1 MVTNNANSD
10 LTAKKQK
17 EKKVIPMMM
26 VIVIIVGFFIGV
38 ASFCMAYTY
47 MMSDE
52 TSEPTEERFSA
63 NGVLKQAQANL
74 IGSDIDAVVKAI
86 DKEASTISF
95 YNLKNDTNSTVNVTD
110 KTIFPKDVTMDTV
123 AVGDIYTYKFDKDE
137 NITEIKNCQKAW
149 TVEDIGVS
157 INTSAKLVKFS
168 DTSSKDNA
176 EKSYK
181 YVEGLTSV
189 SYKNQP
195 KTLENISPLD
205 YVKIKGYDNGK
216 INRAYSIEILKSH
229 GEIQFQNMDSISNAK
244 VYINDKQYS
253 MKSDSRVLLTE
264 GTYNVKVTGSN
275 TMDITKQVNVVPD
288 NPTVIDL
295 SKIQVKTGVLN
306 ITSNVDGY
314 KLYLNDKEQNAG
326 ESPLLEYGTYTVK
339 ATKDGYK
346 DFTSSVTIDSDTNTL
361 NIKMK
366 KSETGGT
373 LNLNSVPSSAEI
385 YIDGSY
391 AGTGSVSRSVAL
403 GSYVVECKA
412 DGYNSDKKQINVS
425 ADGQVINLTSSLH
438 LLNKNNNDKYYTC
451 SLRTGII
458 YFYKKNTYW

>member
-26 VIVIIVGFFIGV
+26 VIVVIVGFFIGV

-74 IGSDIDAVVKAI
+74 IGSDIDAVVKSI
-86 DKEASTISF
+86 DKEANTIAF
-95 YNLKNDTNSTVNVTD
+95 YNLKNDTSSTVNVTD
-110 KTIFPKDVTMDTV
+110 TTIFPKNVTMDTI
-123 AVGDIYTYKFDKDE
+123 AVGDIYTYKFDKGE
-137 NITEIKNCQKAW
+137 NITEIKTCQKSW

-157 INTSAKLVKFS
+157 INTSAKLIKFS

-244 VYINDKQYS
+244 IYINDKQYS

-288 NPTVIDL
+288 NPTVVDL

-306 ITSNVDGY
+306 ISSNVDGY
-314 KLYLNDKEQNAG
+314 KLYLNDKEQNTG

-361 NIKMK
+361 DIKMK

-425 ADGQVINLTSSLH
+425 ADGQVINLTFQL
-438 LLNKNNNDKYYTC
+438 TPAE
-451 SLRTGII
+451 
-458 YFYKKNTYW
+458 

>member
-1 MVTNNANSD
+1 
-10 LTAKKQK
+10 
-17 EKKVIPMMM
+17 MMM
-26 VIVIIVGFFIGV
+26 VIVVIVGFFIGV

-74 IGSDIDAVVKAI
+74 IGSDIDAVVKSI
-86 DKEASTISF
+86 DKEANTIVF
-95 YNLKNDTNSTVNVTD
+95 YNLKNDTSSTVNVTD
-110 KTIFPKDVTMDTV
+110 TTIFPKNVTMDTI

-137 NITEIKNCQKAW
+137 NITEIKTCQKSW

-157 INTSAKLVKFS
+157 INTSAKLIKFS

-244 VYINDKQYS
+244 IYINDKQYS

-288 NPTVIDL
+288 NPTVVDL

-306 ITSNVDGY
+306 ISSNVDGY
-314 KLYLNDKEQNAG
+314 KLYLNDKEQNTG

-425 ADGQVINLTSSLH
+425 ADGQVINLTFQL
-438 LLNKNNNDKYYTC
+438 TPAE
-451 SLRTGII
+451 
-458 YFYKKNTYW
+458 

>member
-26 VIVIIVGFFIGV
+26 VIVVIVGFFIGV

-74 IGSDIDAVVKAI
+74 IGSDIDAVVKSI
-86 DKEASTISF
+86 DKEANTIVF
-95 YNLKNDTNSTVNVTD
+95 YNLKNDTSSTVNVTD
-110 KTIFPKDVTMDTV
+110 TTIFPKNVTMDTI

-137 NITEIKNCQKAW
+137 NITEIKTCQKSW

-157 INTSAKLVKFS
+157 INTSAKLIKFS

-216 INRAYSIEILKSH
+216 INRAYSIKILKSH

-244 VYINDKQYS
+244 IYINDKQYS

-288 NPTVIDL
+288 NPTVVDL

-306 ITSNVDGY
+306 ISSNVDGY
-314 KLYLNDKEQNAG
+314 KLYLNDKEQNTG

-361 NIKMK
+361 DIKMK

-425 ADGQVINLTSSLH
+425 ADGQVINLTFQL
-438 LLNKNNNDKYYTC
+438 TPAE
-451 SLRTGII
+451 
-458 YFYKKNTYW
+458 

>member
-391 AGTGSVSRSVAL
+391 AGSGSVSRSVAL

-425 ADGQVINLTSSLH
+425 ADGQVINLTFQL
-438 LLNKNNNDKYYTC
+438 TPAE
-451 SLRTGII
+451 
-458 YFYKKNTYW
+458 

>member
-26 VIVIIVGFFIGV
+26 VIVVIVGFFIGV

-74 IGSDIDAVVKAI
+74 IGSDIDAVVKSI
-86 DKEASTISF
+86 DKEANTIVF
-95 YNLKNDTNSTVNVTD
+95 YNLKNDTSSTVNVTD
-110 KTIFPKDVTMDTV
+110 TTIFPKNVTMDTI

-137 NITEIKNCQKAW
+137 NITEIKTCQKSW

-157 INTSAKLVKFS
+157 INTSAKLIKFS

-244 VYINDKQYS
+244 IYINDKQYS

-288 NPTVIDL
+288 NPTVVDL

-306 ITSNVDGY
+306 ISSNVDGY
-314 KLYLNDKEQNAG
+314 KLYLNDKEQNTG

-346 DFTSSVTIDSDTNTL
+346 HFTSSVTIDSDTNTL
-361 NIKMK
+361 DIKMK

-425 ADGQVINLTSSLH
+425 ADGQVINLTFQL
-438 LLNKNNNDKYYTC
+438 TPAE
-451 SLRTGII
+451 
-458 YFYKKNTYW
+458 

>member
-26 VIVIIVGFFIGV
+26 VIVVIVGFFIGV

-74 IGSDIDAVVKAI
+74 IGSDIDAVVKSI
-86 DKEASTISF
+86 DKEANTIVF
-95 YNLKNDTNSTVNVTD
+95 YNLKNDTSSTVNVTD
-110 KTIFPKDVTMDTV
+110 TTIFPKNVTMDTI

-137 NITEIKNCQKAW
+137 NITEIKTCQKSW

-157 INTSAKLVKFS
+157 INTSAKLIKFS

-244 VYINDKQYS
+244 IYINDKQYS

-288 NPTVIDL
+288 NPTVVDL

-306 ITSNVDGY
+306 ISSNVDGY
-314 KLYLNDKEQNAG
+314 KLYLNDKEQNTG

-361 NIKMK
+361 DIKMK
-366 KSETGGT
+366 KSETSGT

-403 GSYVVECKA
+403 GSYVV
-412 DGYNSDKKQINVS
+412 DVS
-425 ADGQVINLTSSLH
+425 ADGQVINLTFQL
-438 LLNKNNNDKYYTC
+438 TPAE
-451 SLRTGII
+451 
-458 YFYKKNTYW
+458 

>member
-26 VIVIIVGFFIGV
+26 VIVVIVGFFIGV

-74 IGSDIDAVVKAI
+74 IGSDIDAVVKSI
-86 DKEASTISF
+86 DKEANTIVF
-95 YNLKNDTNSTVNVTD
+95 YNLKNDTSSTVNVTD
-110 KTIFPKDVTMDTV
+110 TTIFPKNVTMDTI

-137 NITEIKNCQKAW
+137 NITEIKTCQKSW

-157 INTSAKLVKFS
+157 INTSAKLIKFS

-244 VYINDKQYS
+244 IYINDKQYS

-288 NPTVIDL
+288 NPTVVDL

-306 ITSNVDGY
+306 ISSNVDGY
-314 KLYLNDKEQNAG
+314 RLYLNDKEQNTG

-425 ADGQVINLTSSLH
+425 ADGQVINLTFQL
-438 LLNKNNNDKYYTC
+438 TPAE
-451 SLRTGII
+451 
-458 YFYKKNTYW
+458 

>member
-26 VIVIIVGFFIGV
+26 VIVVIVGFFIGV

-74 IGSDIDAVVKAI
+74 IGSDIDAVVKSI
-86 DKEASTISF
+86 DKEANTIVF
-95 YNLKNDTNSTVNVTD
+95 YNLKNDTSSTVNVTD
-110 KTIFPKDVTMDTV
+110 TTIFPKNVTMDTI

-137 NITEIKNCQKAW
+137 NITEIKTCQKSW

-157 INTSAKLVKFS
+157 INTSAKLIKFS

-244 VYINDKQYS
+244 IYINDKQYS

-288 NPTVIDL
+288 NPTVVDL

-306 ITSNVDGY
+306 ISSNVDGY
-314 KLYLNDKEQNAG
+314 KLYLNDKEQNTG

-391 AGTGSVSRSVAL
+391 AGTGRVTRSVA
-403 GSYVVECKA
+403 
-412 DGYNSDKKQINVS
+412 
-425 ADGQVINLTSSLH
+425 
-438 LLNKNNNDKYYTC
+438 
-451 SLRTGII
+451 
-458 YFYKKNTYW
+458 

>member
-26 VIVIIVGFFIGV
+26 VIVVIVGFFIGV

-74 IGSDIDAVVKAI
+74 IGSDIDAVVKSI
-86 DKEASTISF
+86 DKEANTIVF
-95 YNLKNDTNSTVNVTD
+95 YNLKNDTSSTVNVTD
-110 KTIFPKDVTMDTV
+110 TTIFPKNVTMDTI

-137 NITEIKNCQKAW
+137 NITEIKTCQKSW

-157 INTSAKLVKFS
+157 INTSAKLIKFS

-244 VYINDKQYS
+244 IYINDKQYS

-275 TMDITKQVNVVPD
+275 TMDITKQINVVPD
-288 NPTVIDL
+288 NPTVVDL

-306 ITSNVDGY
+306 ISSNVDGY
-314 KLYLNDKEQNAG
+314 KLYLNDKEQNTG

-425 ADGQVINLTSSLH
+425 ADGQVINLTFQL
-438 LLNKNNNDKYYTC
+438 TPAE
-451 SLRTGII
+451 
-458 YFYKKNTYW
+458 

>member
-275 TMDITKQVNVVPD
+275 TMDITKQVNVAPD

-425 ADGQVINLTSSLH
+425 ADGQVINLTFQL
-438 LLNKNNNDKYYTC
+438 TPAE
-451 SLRTGII
+451 
-458 YFYKKNTYW
+458 

>member
-17 EKKVIPMMM
+17 EKKLIPMMM
-26 VIVIIVGFFIGV
+26 VIVVIVGFFIGV

-74 IGSDIDAVVKAI
+74 IGSDIDAVVKSI
-86 DKEASTISF
+86 DKEANTIVF
-95 YNLKNDTNSTVNVTD
+95 YNLKNDTSSTVNVTD
-110 KTIFPKDVTMDTV
+110 TTIFPKNVTMDTI

-137 NITEIKNCQKAW
+137 NITEIKTCQKSW

-157 INTSAKLVKFS
+157 INTSAKLIKFS

-244 VYINDKQYS
+244 IYINDKQYS

-288 NPTVIDL
+288 NPTVVDL

-306 ITSNVDGY
+306 ISSNVDGY
-314 KLYLNDKEQNAG
+314 KLYLNDKEQNTG

-425 ADGQVINLTSSLH
+425 ADGQVINLTFQL
-438 LLNKNNNDKYYTC
+438 TPAE
-451 SLRTGII
+451 
-458 YFYKKNTYW
+458 

>member
-26 VIVIIVGFFIGV
+26 VIVVIVGFFIGV

-74 IGSDIDAVVKAI
+74 IGSDIDAVVKSI
-86 DKEASTISF
+86 DKEANTIVF
-95 YNLKNDTNSTVNVTD
+95 YNLKNDTSSTVNVTD
-110 KTIFPKDVTMDTV
+110 TTIFPKNVTMDTI

-137 NITEIKNCQKAW
+137 NITEIKTCQKSW
-149 TVEDIGVS
+149 TAEDIGVS
-157 INTSAKLVKFS
+157 INTSAKLIKFS

-244 VYINDKQYS
+244 IYINDKQYS

-288 NPTVIDL
+288 NPTVVDL

-306 ITSNVDGY
+306 ISSNVDGY
-314 KLYLNDKEQNAG
+314 KLYLNDKEQNTG

-361 NIKMK
+361 DIKMK

-425 ADGQVINLTSSLH
+425 ADGQVINLTFQL
-438 LLNKNNNDKYYTC
+438 TPAE
-451 SLRTGII
+451 
-458 YFYKKNTYW
+458 

>member
-1 MVTNNANSD
+1 MVRNNANSD

-26 VIVIIVGFFIGV
+26 VIVVIVGFFIGV

-74 IGSDIDAVVKAI
+74 IGSDIDAVVKSI
-86 DKEASTISF
+86 DKEANTIAF
-95 YNLKNDTNSTVNVTD
+95 YNLKNDTSSTVNVTD
-110 KTIFPKDVTMDTV
+110 TTIFPKNVTMDTI

-137 NITEIKNCQKAW
+137 NITEIKTCQKAW

-157 INTSAKLVKFS
+157 INTSAKLIKFS

-244 VYINDKQYS
+244 IYINDKQYS

-288 NPTVIDL
+288 NPTVVDL

-306 ITSNVDGY
+306 ISSNVDGY
-314 KLYLNDKEQNAG
+314 KLYLNDKEQNTG

-361 NIKMK
+361 DIKMK

-425 ADGQVINLTSSLH
+425 ADGQVINLTFQL
-438 LLNKNNNDKYYTC
+438 TPAE
-451 SLRTGII
+451 
-458 YFYKKNTYW
+458 

>member
-26 VIVIIVGFFIGV
+26 VIVVIVGFFIGV

-74 IGSDIDAVVKAI
+74 IGSDIDAVVKSI
-86 DKEASTISF
+86 DKEANTIAF
-95 YNLKNDTNSTVNVTD
+95 YNLKNDTSSTVNVTD
-110 KTIFPKDVTMDTV
+110 TTIFPKNVTMDTI

-137 NITEIKNCQKAW
+137 NITEIKTCQKAW

-157 INTSAKLVKFS
+157 INTSAKLIKFS

-244 VYINDKQYS
+244 IYINDKQYS

-288 NPTVIDL
+288 NPTVVDL

-306 ITSNVDGY
+306 ISSNVDGY
-314 KLYLNDKEQNAG
+314 KLYLNDKEQNTG

-361 NIKMK
+361 DIKMK

-425 ADGQVINLTSSLH
+425 ADGEVINLTFQL
-438 LLNKNNNDKYYTC
+438 TPAE
-451 SLRTGII
+451 
-458 YFYKKNTYW
+458 

>member
-314 KLYLNDKEQNAG
+314 KLYLTDKEQNAG

-425 ADGQVINLTSSLH
+425 ADGQVINLTFQL
-438 LLNKNNNDKYYTC
+438 TPAE
-451 SLRTGII
+451 
-458 YFYKKNTYW
+458 

>member
-26 VIVIIVGFFIGV
+26 VIVVIVGFFIGV

-74 IGSDIDAVVKAI
+74 IGSDIDAVVKSI
-86 DKEASTISF
+86 DKESNTIVF
-95 YNLKNDTNSTVNVTD
+95 YNLKNDTSSTVNVTD
-110 KTIFPKDVTMDTV
+110 TTIFPKNVTMDTI

-137 NITEIKNCQKAW
+137 NITEIKTCQKSW

-157 INTSAKLVKFS
+157 INTSAKLIKFS

-244 VYINDKQYS
+244 IYINDKQYS

-288 NPTVIDL
+288 NPTVVDL

-306 ITSNVDGY
+306 ISSNVDGY
-314 KLYLNDKEQNAG
+314 KLYLNDKEQNTG

-425 ADGQVINLTSSLH
+425 ADGQVINLTFQL
-438 LLNKNNNDKYYTC
+438 TPAE
-451 SLRTGII
+451 
-458 YFYKKNTYW
+458 

>member
-1 MVTNNANSD
+1 MRIFST
-10 LTAKKQK
+10 K
-17 EKKVIPMMM
+17 
-26 VIVIIVGFFIGV
+26 G
-38 ASFCMAYTY
+38 
-47 MMSDE
+47 
-52 TSEPTEERFSA
+52 EERFSA

-86 DKEASTISF
+86 DKAANTIAF
-95 YNLKNDTNSTVNVTD
+95 YNLKNDTSSTVNVTD
-110 KTIFPKDVTMDTV
+110 TTIFPKNVTMDTI

-137 NITEIKNCQKAW
+137 NITEIKTCQKSW

-157 INTSAKLVKFS
+157 INTSAKLIKFS

-189 SYKNQP
+189 SFKMQP

-244 VYINDKQYS
+244 IYINDKQYS

-288 NPTVIDL
+288 NPTVVDL

-306 ITSNVDGY
+306 ISSNVDGY
-314 KLYLNDKEQNAG
+314 KLYLNDKEQNTG

-361 NIKMK
+361 DIKMK

-425 ADGQVINLTSSLH
+425 ADGQVINLTFQL
-438 LLNKNNNDKYYTC
+438 TPAE
-451 SLRTGII
+451 
-458 YFYKKNTYW
+458 

>member
-168 DTSSKDNA
+168 DTSSKYNA

-425 ADGQVINLTSSLH
+425 ADGQVINLTFQL
-438 LLNKNNNDKYYTC
+438 TPAE
-451 SLRTGII
+451 
-458 YFYKKNTYW
+458 

>member
-26 VIVIIVGFFIGV
+26 VIVVIVGFFIGV

-74 IGSDIDAVVKAI
+74 IGSDIDAVVKSI
-86 DKEASTISF
+86 DKEANTIAF
-95 YNLKNDTNSTVNVTD
+95 YNLKNDTSSTVNVTD
-110 KTIFPKDVTMDTV
+110 TTIFPKNVTMDTI

-137 NITEIKNCQKAW
+137 NITEIKTCQKAW

-157 INTSAKLVKFS
+157 INTSAKLIKFS

-244 VYINDKQYS
+244 IYINDKQYS

-264 GTYNVKVTGSN
+264 GTYNIKVTGSN

-288 NPTVIDL
+288 NPTVVDL

-306 ITSNVDGY
+306 ISSNVDGY
-314 KLYLNDKEQNAG
+314 KLYLNDKEQNTG

-361 NIKMK
+361 DIKMK

-425 ADGQVINLTSSLH
+425 ADGQVINLTFQL
-438 LLNKNNNDKYYTC
+438 TPAE
-451 SLRTGII
+451 
-458 YFYKKNTYW
+458 

>member
-1 MVTNNANSD
+1 MVKNNANSD

-425 ADGQVINLTSSLH
+425 ADGQVINLTFQL
-438 LLNKNNNDKYYTC
+438 TPAE
-451 SLRTGII
+451 
-458 YFYKKNTYW
+458 

>member
-26 VIVIIVGFFIGV
+26 VIVVIVGFFIGV

-74 IGSDIDAVVKAI
+74 IGSDIDAVVKSI
-86 DKEASTISF
+86 DKEANTIVF
-95 YNLKNDTNSTVNVTD
+95 YNLKNDTSSTVNVTD
-110 KTIFPKDVTMDTV
+110 TTIFPKNVTMDTI

-137 NITEIKNCQKAW
+137 NITEIKTCQKSW

-157 INTSAKLVKFS
+157 INTSAKLIKFS

-244 VYINDKQYS
+244 IYINDKQYS

-288 NPTVIDL
+288 NPTVVDL

-306 ITSNVDGY
+306 ISSNVDGY
-314 KLYLNDKEQNAG
+314 KLYLNDKEQNTG
-326 ESPLLEYGTYTVK
+326 ESPLLEYGTYTEK

-425 ADGQVINLTSSLH
+425 ADGQVINLTFQL
-438 LLNKNNNDKYYTC
+438 TPAE
-451 SLRTGII
+451 
-458 YFYKKNTYW
+458 

>member
-26 VIVIIVGFFIGV
+26 VIVIIVGFFISV

-425 ADGQVINLTSSLH
+425 ADGQVINLTFQL
-438 LLNKNNNDKYYTC
+438 TPAE
-451 SLRTGII
+451 
-458 YFYKKNTYW
+458 

>member
-26 VIVIIVGFFIGV
+26 VIVVIVGFFIGV

-74 IGSDIDAVVKAI
+74 IGSDIDAVVKSI
-86 DKEASTISF
+86 DKEANTIVF
-95 YNLKNDTNSTVNVTD
+95 YNLKNDTSSTVNVTD
-110 KTIFPKDVTMDTV
+110 TTIFPKNVTMDTI

-137 NITEIKNCQKAW
+137 NITEIKTCQKSW

-157 INTSAKLVKFS
+157 INTSAKLIKFS

-244 VYINDKQYS
+244 IYINDKQYS

-288 NPTVIDL
+288 NPTVVDL

-306 ITSNVDGY
+306 ISSNVDGY
-314 KLYLNDKEQNAG
+314 KLYLNDKEQNTG

-361 NIKMK
+361 DIKMK
-366 KSETGGT
+366 KSEIGGT

-425 ADGQVINLTSSLH
+425 ADGQVINLTFQL
-438 LLNKNNNDKYYTC
+438 TPAE
-451 SLRTGII
+451 
-458 YFYKKNTYW
+458 

>member
-1 MVTNNANSD
+1 MKHLNLQKNVFL
-10 LTAKKQK
+10 LT
-17 EKKVIPMMM
+17 V
-26 VIVIIVGFFIGV
+26 F
-38 ASFCMAYTY
+38 
-47 MMSDE
+47 
-52 TSEPTEERFSA
+52 
-63 NGVLKQAQANL
+63 KQAQANL

-425 ADGQVINLTSSLH
+425 ADGQVINLTFQL
-438 LLNKNNNDKYYTC
+438 TPAE
-451 SLRTGII
+451 
-458 YFYKKNTYW
+458 

>member
-1 MVTNNANSD
+1 MVTNNTNSD

-425 ADGQVINLTSSLH
+425 ADGQVINLTFQL
-438 LLNKNNNDKYYTC
+438 TPAE
-451 SLRTGII
+451 
-458 YFYKKNTYW
+458 

>member
-264 GTYNVKVTGSN
+264 GTYNVMVTGSN
-275 TMDITKQVNVVPD
+275 TMDITKQVNVIPD

-425 ADGQVINLTSSLH
+425 ADGQVINLTFQL
-438 LLNKNNNDKYYTC
+438 TPAE
-451 SLRTGII
+451 
-458 YFYKKNTYW
+458 

>member
-17 EKKVIPMMM
+17 EKKVIPMM

-425 ADGQVINLTSSLH
+425 ADGQVINLTFQL
-438 LLNKNNNDKYYTC
+438 TPAE
-451 SLRTGII
+451 
-458 YFYKKNTYW
+458 

>member
-425 ADGQVINLTSSLH
+425 ADGQVFNLTFQL
-438 LLNKNNNDKYYTC
+438 TPAE
-451 SLRTGII
+451 
-458 YFYKKNTYW
+458 

>member
-26 VIVIIVGFFIGV
+26 VIVVIVGFFIGV

-74 IGSDIDAVVKAI
+74 IGSDIDAVVKSI
-86 DKEASTISF
+86 DKEANTIAF
-95 YNLKNDTNSTVNVTD
+95 YNLKNDTSSTVNVTD
-110 KTIFPKDVTMDTV
+110 TTIFPKNVTMDTI

-137 NITEIKNCQKAW
+137 NITEIKTCQKAW
-149 TVEDIGVS
+149 TVEDIGIS
-157 INTSAKLVKFS
+157 INTSAKLIKFS

-244 VYINDKQYS
+244 IYINDKQYS

-288 NPTVIDL
+288 NPTVVDL

-306 ITSNVDGY
+306 ISSNVDGY
-314 KLYLNDKEQNAG
+314 KLYLNDKEQNTG

-425 ADGQVINLTSSLH
+425 ADGQVINLTFQL
-438 LLNKNNNDKYYTC
+438 TPAE
-451 SLRTGII
+451 
-458 YFYKKNTYW
+458 

>member
-1 MVTNNANSD
+1 MVTNNVNSD

-26 VIVIIVGFFIGV
+26 VIVVIVGFFIGV

-74 IGSDIDAVVKAI
+74 IGSDIDAVVKSI
-86 DKEASTISF
+86 DKEANTIVF
-95 YNLKNDTNSTVNVTD
+95 YNLKNDTSSTVNVTD
-110 KTIFPKDVTMDTV
+110 TTIFPKNVTMDTI

-137 NITEIKNCQKAW
+137 NITEIKTCQKSW

-157 INTSAKLVKFS
+157 INTSAKLIKFS

-244 VYINDKQYS
+244 IYINDKQYS

-288 NPTVIDL
+288 NPTVVDL

-306 ITSNVDGY
+306 ISSNVDGY
-314 KLYLNDKEQNAG
+314 KLYLNDKEQNTG

-425 ADGQVINLTSSLH
+425 ADGQVINLTFQL
-438 LLNKNNNDKYYTC
+438 TPAE
-451 SLRTGII
+451 
-458 YFYKKNTYW
+458 

>member
-17 EKKVIPMMM
+17 EKKVMPMMM
-26 VIVIIVGFFIGV
+26 VIVVIVGFFIGV

-74 IGSDIDAVVKAI
+74 IGSDIDAVVKSI
-86 DKEASTISF
+86 DKEANTIVF
-95 YNLKNDTNSTVNVTD
+95 YNLKNDTSSTVNVTD
-110 KTIFPKDVTMDTV
+110 TTIFPKNVTMDTI

-137 NITEIKNCQKAW
+137 NITEIKTCQKSW

-157 INTSAKLVKFS
+157 INTSAKLIKFS

-244 VYINDKQYS
+244 IYINDKQYS

-288 NPTVIDL
+288 NPTVVDL

-306 ITSNVDGY
+306 ISSNVDGY
-314 KLYLNDKEQNAG
+314 KLYLNDKEQNTG

-361 NIKMK
+361 DIKMK

-425 ADGQVINLTSSLH
+425 ADGQVINLTFQL
-438 LLNKNNNDKYYTC
+438 TPAE
-451 SLRTGII
+451 
-458 YFYKKNTYW
+458 

>member
-205 YVKIKGYDNGK
+205 YVKIRGYDNGK

-425 ADGQVINLTSSLH
+425 ADGQVINLTFQL
-438 LLNKNNNDKYYTC
+438 TPAE
-451 SLRTGII
+451 
-458 YFYKKNTYW
+458 

>member
-26 VIVIIVGFFIGV
+26 VIVVIVGFFIGV

-74 IGSDIDAVVKAI
+74 IGSDIDAVVKSI
-86 DKEASTISF
+86 DKEANTIVF
-95 YNLKNDTNSTVNVTD
+95 YNLKNDTSSTVNVTD
-110 KTIFPKDVTMDTV
+110 TTIFPKNVTMDTI

-137 NITEIKNCQKAW
+137 NITEIKTCQKSW

-157 INTSAKLVKFS
+157 INTSAKLIKFS

-244 VYINDKQYS
+244 IYINDKQYS

-288 NPTVIDL
+288 NPTVVDL

-306 ITSNVDGY
+306 ISSNVDGY
-314 KLYLNDKEQNAG
+314 KLYLNDKEQNTG

-361 NIKMK
+361 DIKMK

-385 YIDGSY
+385 HIDGSY

-425 ADGQVINLTSSLH
+425 ADGQVINLTFRL
-438 LLNKNNNDKYYTC
+438 TPAE
-451 SLRTGII
+451 
-458 YFYKKNTYW
+458 

>member
-52 TSEPTEERFSA
+52 ISEPTEERFSA

-110 KTIFPKDVTMDTV
+110 KTIFPKGVTMDTV

-149 TVEDIGVS
+149 TVEDIGIS

-176 EKSYK
+176 DKSYK

-229 GEIQFQNMDSISNAK
+229 GEIQFQNMDTISNAK
-244 VYINDKQYS
+244 IYINDKQYS

-314 KLYLNDKEQNAG
+314 KLYLNDKEQNTG

-361 NIKMK
+361 SIKMK

-412 DGYNSDKKQINVS
+412 DGYNADKKQINVS
-425 ADGQVINLTSSLH
+425 ADGQVINLTFQL
-438 LLNKNNNDKYYTC
+438 TPAE
-451 SLRTGII
+451 
-458 YFYKKNTYW
+458 

>member
-1 MVTNNANSD
+1 
-10 LTAKKQK
+10 
-17 EKKVIPMMM
+17 
-26 VIVIIVGFFIGV
+26 
-38 ASFCMAYTY
+38 
-47 MMSDE
+47 
-52 TSEPTEERFSA
+52 
-63 NGVLKQAQANL
+63 
-74 IGSDIDAVVKAI
+74 
-86 DKEASTISF
+86 
-95 YNLKNDTNSTVNVTD
+95 
-110 KTIFPKDVTMDTV
+110 
-123 AVGDIYTYKFDKDE
+123 
-137 NITEIKNCQKAW
+137 
-149 TVEDIGVS
+149 
-157 INTSAKLVKFS
+157 
-168 DTSSKDNA
+168 
-176 EKSYK
+176 
-181 YVEGLTSV
+181 
-189 SYKNQP
+189 
-195 KTLENISPLD
+195 
-205 YVKIKGYDNGK
+205 
-216 INRAYSIEILKSH
+216 
-229 GEIQFQNMDSISNAK
+229 MDSISNAK
-244 VYINDKQYS
+244 IYINDKQYS

-288 NPTVIDL
+288 NPTVVDL

-306 ITSNVDGY
+306 ISSNVDGY
-314 KLYLNDKEQNAG
+314 KLYLNDKEQNTG

-425 ADGQVINLTSSLH
+425 ADGQVINLTFQL
-438 LLNKNNNDKYYTC
+438 TPAE
-451 SLRTGII
+451 
-458 YFYKKNTYW
+458 

>member
-244 VYINDKQYS
+244 IYINDKQYS

-373 LNLNSVPSSAEI
+373 LNFNSVPSSAEI
-385 YIDGSY
+385 
-391 AGTGSVSRSVAL
+391 
-403 GSYVVECKA
+403 
-412 DGYNSDKKQINVS
+412 
-425 ADGQVINLTSSLH
+425 
-438 LLNKNNNDKYYTC
+438 
-451 SLRTGII
+451 
-458 YFYKKNTYW
+458 

>member
-373 LNLNSVPSSAEI
+373 LNLNSVP
-385 YIDGSY
+385 
-391 AGTGSVSRSVAL
+391 VQ
-403 GSYVVECKA
+403 VVFQ
-412 DGYNSDKKQINVS
+412 G
-425 ADGQVINLTSSLH
+425 
-438 LLNKNNNDKYYTC
+438 LLP
-451 SLRTGII
+451 
-458 YFYKKNTYW
+458 

>member
-26 VIVIIVGFFIGV
+26 VIVVIVGFFIGV

-74 IGSDIDAVVKAI
+74 IGSDIDAVVKSI
-86 DKEASTISF
+86 DKEANTIVF
-95 YNLKNDTNSTVNVTD
+95 YNLKNDTSSTVNVTD
-110 KTIFPKDVTMDTV
+110 TTIFPKNVTMDTI

-137 NITEIKNCQKAW
+137 NITEIKTCQKSW

-157 INTSAKLVKFS
+157 INTSAKLIKFS

-189 SYKNQP
+189 NYKNQP

-244 VYINDKQYS
+244 IYINDKQYS

-288 NPTVIDL
+288 NPTVVDL

-306 ITSNVDGY
+306 ISSNVDGY
-314 KLYLNDKEQNAG
+314 KLYLNDKEQNTG

-425 ADGQVINLTSSLH
+425 ADGQVINLTFQL
-438 LLNKNNNDKYYTC
+438 TPVE
-451 SLRTGII
+451 
-458 YFYKKNTYW
+458 

>member
-366 KSETGGT
+366 KSETDGT

-425 ADGQVINLTSSLH
+425 ADGQVINLTFQL
-438 LLNKNNNDKYYTC
+438 TPAE
-451 SLRTGII
+451 
-458 YFYKKNTYW
+458 